1 MVDEKAHPE
10 RRISYGLWSALED
23 VKYGQLPGLKLSEL
37 DFCPSVTLELLE
49 YENGRLHLDASVDR
63 FLIRQEHMELRMK
76 QDGKT
81 VPLHFTK
88 RFGGAGFFG
97 EKIGVKAPFAA
108 DLPGGIIWQGV
119 RSDLLGL

>member
-10 RRISYGLWSALED
+10 RRIAHGLWSALED

-37 DFCPSVTLELLE
+37 DFCPFVTLELLE

-88 RFGGAGFFG
+88 RFGGARFFRREDRSESTVCSG
-97 EKIGVKAPFAA
+97 SA
-108 DLPGGIIWQGV
+108 GGIIWQGV